1 MALYLNIGR
10 GIDPERNQGFR
21 IRVRSSNR
29 ISECCTR
36 LRALRRDGIGR
47 TRNHIIVENDNV
59 IVTGMFGN
67 CNIVP
72 DVYRYDI
79 RRRQNE
85 FTLLPPRNVCGV
97 NPLRHSNYHD
107 LPATNDGIDT
117 LVVVVESPH
126 KDEYRNENL
135 SCPIAAAQGNTIRST
150 GYGIE
155 HHLSGIVNRIACYIP
170 NMENEYRV
178 IIVNPIPWQAS
189 LSSLHEQSPR
199 RSPWKNLRDAVWK
212 ALWNIDIVRGYFLTR
227 LNDYNPSI
235 VVNACTGGKG
245 RYGLNAIMD
254 QAICSVVPDAN
265 LRPRTPHPSLWHQP
279 SKRRI
284 YPRE

>member
-10 GIDPERNQGFR
+10 GIDPERNQSFR
-21 IRVRSSNR
+21 IRVRNSNK
-29 ISECCTR
+29 ISKCCTR
-36 LRALRRDGIGR
+36 LRALKKDGIGR
-47 TRNHIIVENDNV
+47 TRNYLIVEDDNV
-59 IVTGMFGN
+59 IVTGMFGS

-79 RRRQNE
+79 RRYQNE
-85 FTLLPPRNVCGV
+85 FTRFPPRNVCGM
-97 NPLRHSNYHD
+97 NPLRHSNYYD
-107 LPATNDGIDT
+107 LPAANDGTST

-126 KDEYRNENL
+126 KDEYCNGNL
-135 SCPIAAAQGNTIRST
+135 SCPIAPAQGGT

-155 HHLSGIVNRIACYIP
+155 HHLSDIANLITCRVP
-170 NMENEYRV
+170 NMGNEYRV
-178 IIVNPIPWQAS
+178 IIANPIPWQAS

-212 ALWNIDIVRGYFLTR
+212 ALWNIDSVKGYFLTR
-227 LNDYNPSI
+227 LNNYNPSI

-245 RYGLNAIMD
+245 RYGLNAIVD
-254 QAICSVVPDAN
+254 QTICSVVPDAN
-265 LRPRTPHPSLWHQP
+265 RRPRTPHPSLWHQP